1 MTDHEEREPAEPSA
15 RLAGLMR
22 SRFSCRAFLPEPI
35 PEETIAGIV
44 EAARWAASWSNVQPW
59 DLLITRPETT
69 RRLAEVLTGL
79 ARAKAPADTDV
90 PYPPGFAGV
99 YLQRRREVGFGL
111 YGALSIQREDRAAR
125 EAHFVENFRF
135 FGAPHVAL
143 LTMPADM
150 GAYGALDVGNFIACF
165 MLAAHAEGV
174 ATLAQAA
181 LAQYAGA
188 IREMFAIP
196 GDRAFLCGIS
206 FGRADMSHPAN
217 HFRAS
222 RARAGEFSRFV

>member
-1 MTDHEEREPAEPSA
+1 MSTSDSERLD
-15 RLAGLMR
+15 RLMR
-22 SRFSCRAFLPEPI
+22 SRFSCRAFLPDPI
-35 PEETIAGIV
+35 PEATIARLTDT
-44 EAARWAASWSNVQPW
+44 ARWAASWSNVQPW
-59 DLLITRPETT
+59 EILVTRPQTT
-69 RRLAEVLTGL
+69 LKLADALTSL
-79 ARAKAPADTDV
+79 ASAKAPTTTDV
-90 PYPPGFAGV
+90 PYPPGFTGV
-99 YLQRRREVGFGL
+99 HLQRRREVGFGL

-143 LTMPADM
+143 VTMPADM
-150 GAYGALDVGNFIACF
+150 GPYGALDVGNFLACF

-188 IREMFAIP
+188 IRERLGIAE
-196 GDRAFLCGIS
+196 GRAFLCGVA

-217 HFRAS
+217 AFRAP
-222 RARAGEFSRFV
+222 RAGLDEILRFE